1 MHQLNRLFL
10 CFFVVLSVFTLGCT
24 SEEMGKTGF
33 DVTLSVTGMTRFTS
47 TFGVMKSLQKID
59 TVVVDDAVY
68 KVTTTSFPFG
78 KINNETDDS
87 VLENKIGWRFKPDEP
102 KYFRVRLQAV
112 AGADPANGV
121 NETIST
127 RVKTALIEAVESA
140 GFEASVENMEIRE
153 STAYRIHRLG
163 LNK

>member
-1 MHQLNRLFL
+1 MRQLNQLFL
-10 CFFVVLSVFTLGCT
+10 CLFVVSSVFTFGCT

-121 NETIST
+121 NETISQ

>member
-1 MHQLNRLFL
+1 MRQLNQLFL
-10 CFFVVLSVFTLGCT
+10 CFFVVSSVFTFGCT
-24 SEEMGKTGF
+24 SEKMGKTGF
-33 DVTLSVTGMTRFTS
+33 DVTLSVTGMTRLTS
-47 TFGVMKSLQKID
+47 TFGVMKSLEKVD
-59 TVVVDDAVY
+59 TVVIDDAVY
-68 KVTTTSFPFG
+68 KVTTTMFPFG
-78 KINNETDDS
+78 KISNETDEP

-102 KYFRVRLQAV
+102 KYFRVSLQAV

-121 NETIST
+121 NEAIST

-140 GFEASVENMEIRE
+140 GFEASVESMKVRE

>member
-1 MHQLNRLFL
+1 MHSLKRFFF
-10 CFFVVLSVFTLGCT
+10 CFSVVLFVFTFGCT
-24 SEEMGKTGF
+24 SEQMGKTGF
-33 DVTLSVTGMTRFTS
+33 DVTLSVTGMTRLTS
-47 TFGVMKSLQKID
+47 TFSVMKSLEKID

-78 KINNETDDS
+78 KISNETDDS
-87 VLENKIGWRFKPDEP
+87 VLENKVGWRFKPDEP

-121 NETIST
+121 NEAIST

-140 GFEASVENMEIRE
+140 GFEASVESMKVRE
-153 STAYRIHRLG
+153 ATEYRIHKLG
-163 LNK
+163 LGK

>member
-1 MHQLNRLFL
+1 MHHLKRFFS
-10 CFFVVLSVFTLGCT
+10 CFFVVLFVFTFGCT
-24 SEEMGKTGF
+24 TEQMGKTGF

-47 TFGVMKSLQKID
+47 VYGVMKSVEKID
-59 TVVVDDAVY
+59 TVVIDDAVY
-68 KVTTTSFPFG
+68 KVTSIMFPFS
-78 KINNETDDS
+78 KVRNETDGS

-102 KYFRVRLQAV
+102 KYFKVSLQAV

-121 NETIST
+121 NAAIST

-140 GFEASVENMEIRE
+140 GFEASVESMKVRE
-153 STAYRIHRLG
+153 ASEYRVHRLG

>member
-1 MHQLNRLFL
+1 MRQLNRLFL
-10 CFFVVLSVFTLGCT
+10 CFFVVSSVFTFGCT
-24 SEEMGKTGF
+24 SEKMGKTGF
-33 DVTLSVTGMTRFTS
+33 DVTLSVTGMTRLTS
-47 TFGVMKSLQKID
+47 TFGVMKSLEKVDPI
-59 TVVVDDAVY
+59 VIDDAVY
-68 KVTTTSFPFG
+68 KVTTAGFPFG
-78 KINNETDDS
+78 KISGETDEP

-102 KYFRVRLQAV
+102 KYFRVSLQAV

-121 NETIST
+121 NEAIST

-140 GFEASVENMEIRE
+140 GFEASVESMKVRE

>member
-1 MHQLNRLFL
+1 MRQLNQLFFCL
-10 CFFVVLSVFTLGCT
+10 FVVSSVFTLGCT

-47 TFGVMKSLQKID
+47 TFGVMKSLEKID
-59 TVVVDDAVY
+59 PVVVDDAVF
-68 KVTTTSFPFG
+68 KVTTAWFPFG
-78 KINNETDDS
+78 KISNETDDS

-112 AGADPANGV
+112 AGADPADGV
-121 NETIST
+121 NAPIST
-127 RVKTALIEAVESA
+127 RVKTALIAAVERA
-140 GFEASVENMEIRE
+140 GFEASIESMEARE
-153 STAYRIHRLG
+153 SIAYRTHRLG

>member
-10 CFFVVLSVFTLGCT
+10 CLFVVSSVFTFGCT

-47 TFGVMKSLQKID
+47 TFSVMKSLEKID
-59 TVVVDDAVY
+59 TVVVDDAVF
-68 KVTTTSFPFG
+68 KVTTTMFPFG
-78 KINNETDDS
+78 KVSNETDNS

-102 KYFRVRLQAV
+102 KYFRVSLQAV
-112 AGADPANGV
+112 AGADPTNGV
-121 NETIST
+121 NAAIST

-140 GFEASVENMEIRE
+140 GFEASVESMEVRE
-153 STAYRIHRLG
+153 AVAYRIHRLG